1 MRNRMLFKQ
10 RLKKKK
16 EGEQIPASGKVQD
29 IFLETYSSS
38 VAGSWKEVMKKRC
51 EVLELGQVK
60 NDIQSESQDS
70 KFILGVGVV
79 I

>member
-1 MRNRMLFKQ
+1 M
-10 RLKKKK
+10 
-16 EGEQIPASGKVQD
+16 QD